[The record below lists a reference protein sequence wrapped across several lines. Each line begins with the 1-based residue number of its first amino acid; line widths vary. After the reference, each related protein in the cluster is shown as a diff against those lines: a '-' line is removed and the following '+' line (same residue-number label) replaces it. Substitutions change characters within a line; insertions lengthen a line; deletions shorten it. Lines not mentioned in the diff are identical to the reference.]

1 MNNLTHPLWFN
12 IKLSGQIT
20 ASISHEIKNCLAIIQ
35 EQSGLLEDLLFLQ
48 KEGKPLSIEKI
59 EEIINSISRQ
69 ARRANLIVQNL
80 NMLAHMPD
88 QEQSSINLN
97 KLLNLVISTYNRISK
112 MKNVNLQLKTQ
123 SDKTI
128 ITQPLI
134 LFNLIV
140 SILNDIIAKD
150 PPKTIYIS
158 TNEHKININPC
169 YYISNNTKE
178 ILKFL
183 KLDYTLDKEKQTI
196 FITLT

>member
-48 KEGKPLSIEKI
+48 KEGNPLSIEKI
-59 EEIINSISRQ
+59 EKIINSISRQ

-88 QEQSSINLN
+88 QEQSSISLN
-97 KLLNLVISTYNRISK
+97 KLLNLVISTYKRISK
-112 MKNVNLQLKTQ
+112 MKNVDLQLKTQ

-158 TNEHKININPC
+158 TNEHEININPC
-169 YYISNNTKE
+169 YHISNNTKE